1 MGYPEEL
8 AMNNADFNARMDR
21 LTERHEALTQ
31 SMELTQREIV
41 DLKETARLLLE
52 VAQSHQHRIQRLE
65 EGKSS

>member
-52 VAQSHQHRIQRLE
+52 VAQSHQHRVQRLE

>member
-1 MGYPEEL
+1 
-8 AMNNADFNARMDR
+8 MNNADFNARMDR

-52 VAQSHQHRIQRLE
+52 VSQSHQHRIQRLE

>member
-41 DLKETARLLLE
+41 DLKETARLLVE
-52 VAQSHQHRIQRLE
+52 VAQSHQRPFS
-65 EGKSS
+65 G

>member
-21 LTERHEALTQ
+21 LTERHEAQTQ

-52 VAQSHQHRIQRLE
+52 VAQSHQHRVQRLE

>member
-1 MGYPEEL
+1 
-8 AMNNADFNARMDR
+8 MNDADFHARMER

-65 EGKSS
+65 EGQS

>member
-1 MGYPEEL
+1 
-8 AMNNADFNARMDR
+8 MNNADFNARMDR

>member
-1 MGYPEEL
+1 
-8 AMNNADFNARMDR
+8 MNDADFHARMER

-52 VAQSHQHRIQRLE
+52 VAQSHQHAFS
-65 EGKSS
+65 G